1 MKPEHLYEELYKSE
15 KDAYYIEMACEAYK
29 LAENWAGLIEAGKL
43 AVKENPDFVNYYLY
57 QAEGEFKVGDANKAK
72 ELLKRGGEK
81 GGRQYIFPG
90 FDSKK
95 CMRARA
101 LPKMSKE

>member
-1 MKPEHLYEELYKSE
+1 MKAFRLFREKQYNEAGALYEELYKSE

-57 QAEGEFKVGDANKAK
+57 QAEGEFKVETPIK
-72 ELLKRGGEK
+72 LK
-81 GGRQYIFPG
+81 
-90 FDSKK
+90 S
-95 CMRARA
+95 C
-101 LPKMSKE
+101 